1 MGSGVSKRNRRAT
14 SQDKATST
22 LKESSSNSNTG
33 QPHVQKSPQAQLMF
47 IEDTDTK
54 DEVNVTQAKPTEW
67 HWHIQTRQRYQ
78 SNYPEQAESIQTL
91 FDWIKALKSFVDDQL
106 NQLKK
111 FTYANVSEI
120 VDGLANMGHQA
131 YKSGGTN
138 QFITIAEFIVDVQGV
153 DVLQRLA
160 HQCFKDYYVTPEDV
174 SCFHCLKN
182 VLGTIQWFSDIHHGF
197 CLSCATAGVI
207 PLCLKNVKMFDDQN
221 ANWEN
226 GNEDSADTVLMIYRC
241 VGILHNIARRLRD
254 REFFANCE
262 ETLLSFAKVKVPKI
276 AVASLLCLAYLVN
289 EETNHLILAD
299 ENLLS
304 FIVTM
309 LNNACRSEDRRC
321 SGFSAKELAEGLSYL
336 AVNDT
341 NKMVLGNNGAV
352 HVLMS
357 MLKTSSDDEE
367 RAIAVKALWMLAF
380 DNNNKEAIRREVGGL
395 KILREL
401 QRSKDPD
408 VQKAA
413 AGTLWE
419 LEGKTM
425 NGSEKS
431 EVTQNHVMISYQW
444 DNQEV
449 LIEVKN
455 RLQAS
460 GYRVWMDLEQM
471 GGSTLEAMAKAV
483 EDSSVILVC
492 VAKKYK
498 ESPNCRSEAEYAYQL
513 RKDIIPLMMQHN
525 YRPDGWLGMIVG
537 TKLWI
542 DFQSKHVIE
551 EGLRKLTRELRGRG
565 KNAEETDESVEPV
578 VRPVDAN
585 VVATQPSVSAVSEW
599 TNKEVKQWL
608 EEIGLE
614 NVCREDISEVNGQT
628 LIDLQHL
635 RGECP
640 EYFYKCLEQNL
651 NLRNMVDVFKFRKEL
666 QELIG
671 GY

>member
-1 MGSGVSKRNRRAT
+1 MGSGVSKRHRRTT

-22 LKESSSNSNTG
+22 LTESSSNSNIG
-33 QPHVQKSPQAQLMF
+33 QPHVQNSPQAQLTF
-47 IEDTDTK
+47 IEDRDAK
-54 DEVNVTQAKPTEW
+54 DEFNVTQAKPAEW
-67 HWHIQTRQRYQ
+67 HGHNQTRQRYQ
-78 SNYPEQAESIQTL
+78 QNYPEQAESIQTL
-91 FDWIKALKSFVDDQL
+91 FDWIKALKNFVDDQL
-106 NQLKK
+106 NQPKK
-111 FTYANVSEI
+111 FTYANVCEI
-120 VDGLANMGHQA
+120 VDGLANTGHEA
-131 YKSGGTN
+131 YKSGGAN
-138 QFITIAEFIVDVQGV
+138 HFITIAEFIVDVQGV

-160 HQCFKDYYVTPEDV
+160 QQCFKDYYVMQLEDV

-207 PLCLKNVKMFDDQN
+207 SMCLKNVKMFDDQN
-221 ANWEN
+221 ANWQN
-226 GNEDSADTVLMIYRC
+226 GNEDSAGTVLMIYRF

-254 REFFANCE
+254 REYFPNCE
-262 ETLLSFAKVKVPKI
+262 ETLLSFAKVRVPKI
-276 AVASLLCLAYLVN
+276 AVASLLCLAYLVD

-304 FIVTM
+304 FVVTM
-309 LNNACRSEDRRC
+309 LNNACRSEDRRY
-321 SGFSAKELAEGLSYL
+321 SGFSAEELAEGLSYL

-341 NKMVLGNNGAV
+341 NKTVLGNNGAV

-380 DNNNKEAIRREVGGL
+380 DNSNKEAIRREVGGL

-413 AGTLWE
+413 AGALWE

-455 RLQAS
+455 RLQVS

-492 VAKKYK
+492 ASKKYK
-498 ESPNCRSEAEYAYQL
+498 ESPNCRSEAEYAY
-513 RKDIIPLMMQHN
+513 
-525 YRPDGWLGMIVG
+525 
-537 TKLWI
+537 
-542 DFQSKHVIE
+542 
-551 EGLRKLTRELRGRG
+551 
-565 KNAEETDESVEPV
+565 
-578 VRPVDAN
+578 
-585 VVATQPSVSAVSEW
+585 
-599 TNKEVKQWL
+599 
-608 EEIGLE
+608 
-614 NVCREDISEVNGQT
+614 
-628 LIDLQHL
+628 
-635 RGECP
+635 
-640 EYFYKCLEQNL
+640 
-651 NLRNMVDVFKFRKEL
+651 
-666 QELIG
+666 
-671 GY
+671 

>member
-1 MGSGVSKRNRRAT
+1 MGSGVSKRHRRAT

-22 LKESSSNSNTG
+22 VTDSSSNSNIG
-33 QPHVQKSPQAQLMF
+33 QLRVQKSAQAQLTF
-47 IEDTDTK
+47 IEYRDIK
-54 DEVNVTQAKPTEW
+54 DEFNVKQAKPTEW
-67 HWHIQTRQRYQ
+67 HGHNQTRQSYQ
-78 SNYPEQAESIQTL
+78 RNYPEQADSIQTM
-91 FDWIKALKSFVDDQL
+91 FDWIKALKYFVDDQL
-106 NQLKK
+106 NQSKK
-111 FTYANVSEI
+111 FTYAHVSEI
-120 VDGLANMGHQA
+120 VDGLANTGHEA

-160 HQCFKDYYVTPEDV
+160 HQCFKDYYVTQLEDV

-182 VLGTIQWFSDIHHGF
+182 VLGTIQWFSDIHQGF

-207 PLCLKNVKMFDDQN
+207 PMCLKNVKMFDDQN

-226 GNEDSADTVLMIYRC
+226 GNEDSVCTVLIIYRC
-241 VGILHNIARRLRD
+241 VGIVHNIARRLRD

-276 AVASLLCLAYLVN
+276 AVASLLCLAYLVD

-299 ENLLS
+299 EYLLS

-309 LNNACRSEDRRC
+309 LTDACRSEDRRY
-321 SGFSAKELAEGLSYL
+321 SGFSAEELAEGLSYL

-341 NKMVLGNNGAV
+341 NKTVLGNNGAV

-357 MLKTSSDDEE
+357 MLKTSSVDEG

-380 DNNNKEAIRREVGGL
+380 DNSNKEAIRREVGGL
-395 KILREL
+395 KMLREL

-413 AGTLWE
+413 TGALWE

-492 VAKKYK
+492 VSKKYK

-513 RKDIIPLMMQHN
+513 RKDIIPLMMQNN

-542 DFQSKHVIE
+542 DFHSKCVIE
-551 EGLRKLTRELRGRG
+551 EGLRKLKRELRGRG
-565 KNAEETDESVEPV
+565 KNAEEADGSVEPV
-578 VRPVDAN
+578 VRPVEAN
-585 VVATQPSVSAVSEW
+585 VVTTQPSAPAVSGW
-599 TNKEVKQWL
+599 TNKEVKRWL

-614 NVCREDISEVNGQT
+614 DVCGEYISDVNGQT
-628 LIDLQHL
+628 LIDLQQL

-640 EYFYKCLEQNL
+640 DYFYKCLEQNL

-666 QELIG
+666 QKLIAG
-671 GY
+671 